1 MLKNDYMLERYVR
14 DISAYPLISAQREKE
29 LANIIHSPSSSEKE
43 KARAKNELV
52 LGNLRIVVK
61 IALAMYKKV
70 AIFSDINLSVMDL
83 IQAGNIGIM
92 DAANFFI
99 SEKKCKFSTYAYR
112 IIERRIMLAVKES
125 RFIRLP
131 VNQYKRMHEID
142 ELKEKYKG
150 ISDITIAHKLN
161 ILESTIEGIKRNRY
175 GRVSDEDAEKILE
188 NINANEIA
196 PDKALSNKQL
206 VGYLFKKAKGLSP
219 RQRDAI
225 LYRYFSNKEMRLED
239 IAIKMGISK
248 ERVRQILL
256 VALRVLRTR
265 ISEETIRR
273 RKNENKK

>member
-14 DISAYPLISAQREKE
+14 DIGAYPLLSAKREKE
-29 LANIIHSPSSSEKE
+29 LANIIHSPSSTKKA

-61 IALAMYKKV
+61 IALNMYKKV
-70 AIFSDINLSVMDL
+70 AIFSDVNFSVMDL

-92 DAANFFI
+92 DAADFFL
-99 SEKKCKFSTYAYR
+99 SEKKCKFVTYAYK
-112 IIERRIMLAVKES
+112 IIERRMMLAVKES

-175 GRVSDEDAEKILE
+175 GRVSDKDVEKILE
-188 NINANEIA
+188 NINAKEIA
-196 PDKALSNKQL
+196 PDEALSNKQL
-206 VGYLFKKAKGLSP
+206 GNYLFEKAKGLSP

-239 IAIKMGISK
+239 VGIKMGITK
-248 ERVRQILL
+248 ERVRQILIR
-256 VALRVLRTR
+256 ALRTLRFR
-265 ISEETIRR
+265 INKETIKR